1 MKTIDLQ
8 IVTIE
13 RKIYEDKV
21 DSVALPTPDGEIG
34 ILSNHIPLVV
44 ALSEGELKIKKGE
57 RTDFLACSGG
67 FARIHPDSILVLA
80 DAAEHAEE
88 IDIER
93 ADKAR
98 KKALETMKM
107 AKVGKP
113 EYAVAAAALRRSII
127 RLKVARK
134 KRKTKHISH
143 PETGV

>member
-1 MKTIDLQ
+1 MRTINLQ
-8 IVTIE
+8 IVTVE
-13 RKIYEDKV
+13 RKVYEDKV
-21 DSVALPTPDGEIG
+21 DSVVLPTLDGEIG
-34 ILSNHIPLVV
+34 ILANHIPLVV
-44 ALSEGELKIKKGE
+44 VLSEGELRIRKGE
-57 RTDFLACSGG
+57 KVDYLACSGG
-67 FARIHPDSILVLA
+67 FARIHPDNILVLA

-93 ADKAR
+93 AEKAR

-107 AKVGKP
+107 AKVERP

-143 PETGV
+143 PETET